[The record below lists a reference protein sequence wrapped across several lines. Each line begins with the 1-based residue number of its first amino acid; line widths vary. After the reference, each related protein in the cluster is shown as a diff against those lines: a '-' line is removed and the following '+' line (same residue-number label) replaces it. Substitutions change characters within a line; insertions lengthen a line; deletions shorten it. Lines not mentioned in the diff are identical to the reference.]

1 VPRPRIPFVK
11 LHETGHGSMPH
22 QTRLYA
28 LMQDCEKTLDP
39 EITDLFERE
48 ANVFA
53 SEAMFQGE
61 VFAQHAH
68 DREFGVKTAMAL
80 AKQFGGSNYATFR
93 RYVTTNPRACCLIIL
108 EPASPDGFGGFR
120 VNVRRVVASTSFD
133 RIYDSA
139 ALALPV
145 TSQHALRSLVPRGK
159 QRMIAPRGV
168 QLTDRNGEPRECIGE
183 AFHTGHQT
191 LVLLRDHRPINTTTV
206 IMPSIEEFR
215 ATIGKIVKRT

>member
-1 VPRPRIPFVK
+1 
-11 LHETGHGSMPH
+11 
-22 QTRLYA
+22 
-28 LMQDCEKTLDP
+28 
-39 EITDLFERE
+39 
-48 ANVFA
+48 VFA
-53 SEAMFQGE
+53 EQ
-61 VFAQHAH
+61 AH
-68 DREFGVKTAMAL
+68 DRQFGIKTAMAL

-93 RYVTTNPRACCLIIL
+93 RYVTTNPRACCLIVL
-108 EPASPDGFGGFR
+108 EPASPDGLGGFR
-120 VNVRRVVASTSFD
+120 ANIRRVVASTSFD